1 MIYVRYG
8 DDTIIGFEYR
18 SDANGF
24 LADLR
29 VRLAKF
35 ALELHPEKTRLIE
48 FGRFAAQH
56 RKARGLG
63 APETFNFLGFTHIC
77 DKDKSGRFW
86 IRRITISKRLRAKL
100 SEVKHELTQRR
111 HQPIPEQ
118 GRWVRSVVQG
128 HLNYYAVP
136 GNHNAIEACCK
147 QITRHWYKALR
158 RRSQRKRLT
167 WGRMTRLA
175 QRWVPPARV
184 QHTHP
189 NVRFDARHPR

>member
-1 MIYVRYG
+1 MNGYANVYLHYALDLWVDWWRRSHARGDMIYVRYG

-35 ALELHPEKTRLIE
+35 ALELHSEKTRLIE

-118 GRWVRSVVQG
+118 GAGYVVWCKGISTTTLCQGTTTRSRPAANRSRG
-128 HLNYYAVP
+128 TGTKRCGAVAS
-136 GNHNAIEACCK
+136 GN
-147 QITRHWYKALR
+147 
-158 RRSQRKRLT
+158 
-167 WGRMTRLA
+167 
-175 QRWVPPARV
+175 
-184 QHTHP
+184 
-189 NVRFDARHPR
+189 D